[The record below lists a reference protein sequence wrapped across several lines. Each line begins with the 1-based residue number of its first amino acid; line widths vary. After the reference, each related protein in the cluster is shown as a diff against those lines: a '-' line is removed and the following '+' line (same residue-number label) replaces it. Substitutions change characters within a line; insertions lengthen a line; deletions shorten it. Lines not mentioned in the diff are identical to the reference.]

1 MLSNNGPSMEPYGT
15 PKRISDHELYVQ
27 FNFNLCF
34 RLVKY
39 AIVLKKGYLPRKNE
53 V

>member
-39 AIVLKKGYLPRKNE
+39 ECNSFKEGISTT
-53 V
+53 